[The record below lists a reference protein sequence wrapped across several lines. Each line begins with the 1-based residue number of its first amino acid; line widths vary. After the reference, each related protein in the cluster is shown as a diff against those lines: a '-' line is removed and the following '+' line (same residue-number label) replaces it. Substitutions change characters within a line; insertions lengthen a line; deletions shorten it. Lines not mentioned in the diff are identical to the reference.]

1 VGELSGLDQ
10 PGNPGRLHDQP
21 EVKVGVGLVG
31 DYSDCLLDHHLE
43 HELGLAWRAIEGV
56 STPGSRQFAA
66 GVELEVNAGY
76 GDAIIVI
83 AGKTPASYRMGYLD
97 FF

>member
-1 VGELSGLDQ
+1 
-10 PGNPGRLHDQP
+10 
-21 EVKVGVGLVG
+21 
-31 DYSDCLLDHHLE
+31 
-43 HELGLAWRAIEGV
+43 LGLAWRAIEGV